1 MATKTNGMPR
11 SFSKR
16 LMRRGAEKRDPVI
29 VTFDRNGKPNRVFG
43 HAEFHKMMEL
53 PHRVKPWERRKAK
66 KEVPD
71 PLGAVDAKPPAGLS
85 RRDLYEDED

>member
-16 LMRRGAEKRDPVI
+16 LMRRAAEKGDPVI
-29 VTFDRNGKPNRVFG
+29 VTFRDGKPNRVFG
-43 HAEFHKMMEL
+43 HAEFHRMMEL
-53 PHRVKPWERRKAK
+53 PHRVKPWEARKAK

-71 PLGAVDAKPPAGLS
+71 PLGAVDARPPAELS
-85 RRDLYEDED
+85 RRDLYEDEV